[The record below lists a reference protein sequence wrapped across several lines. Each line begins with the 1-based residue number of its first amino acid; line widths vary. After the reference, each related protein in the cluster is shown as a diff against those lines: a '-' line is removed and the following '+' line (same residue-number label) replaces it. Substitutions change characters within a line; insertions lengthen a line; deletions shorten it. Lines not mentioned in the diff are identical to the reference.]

1 MEKIVIKGGK
11 KLTGSIFVSGAK
23 NVALKALVAA
33 CLTRDEVVIKNV
45 PLISDFMVM
54 VAIIKELGGIV
65 KIEGH
70 KAYVRMMK
78 FKKEKI
84 S

>member
-1 MEKIVIKGGK
+1 MEKIIIKGGR

-33 CLTRDEVVIKNV
+33 CLTDEEVVIKNV

-54 VAIIKELGGIV
+54 VAIIITINTTIK
-65 KIEGH
+65 
-70 KAYVRMMK
+70 
-78 FKKEKI
+78 
-84 S
+84 